1 MVAGIEKK
9 SLPWLKLVWGMRRH
23 AFMHS
28 PGERIVFYFVWWL
41 RQGLLQSD
49 LFVNSKIAKVM
60 EAEVVIGYQEPR

>member
-1 MVAGIEKK
+1 
-9 SLPWLKLVWGMRRH
+9 MRRH

-28 PGERIVFYFVWWL
+28 PGEGIVFYFVLWL

-49 LFVNSKIAKVM
+49 LFVNSKIAKVK